1 MQLPTI
7 VAIGGFASEVGKTT
21 LVCDLL
27 QAFPEWQAIK
37 MTRGH
42 YGSCGKDAQAC
53 CASHLLSN
61 EPVIRS
67 GRDQTYAPGKD
78 TGRYWDAGAANVHWL
93 IATDDQEEQ
102 GLRQVLGRVT
112 APGVF
117 IEGNSFT
124 QYLKPNFMLM
134 VARPDGGTITSLA
147 RRALK
152 QVSALYVYDANCDGV
167 RARQRFDSW
176 LTDSEIVKVIG
187 SLPIFTREDLPHLVA
202 QVWAIELDHL
212 NGRDIGPKPAES
224 RWNWARSTVRGD

>member
-1 MQLPTI
+1 MHFPTI

-21 LVCDLL
+21 LMCDLL
-27 QAFPEWQAIK
+27 QAFPEWEAIK
-37 MTRGH
+37 IARGH
-42 YGSCGKDAQAC
+42 YGSCDKDPQSC
-53 CASHLLSN
+53 GVGHLLSN

-78 TGRYWDAGAANVHWL
+78 TGRYWDARAANVHL
-93 IATDDQEEQ
+93 VIATDDQLEQ
-102 GLRQVLGRVT
+102 GLREVLGRIT

-117 IEGNSFT
+117 IEGTSFT

-134 VARPDGGTITSLA
+134 VARPDGGTITSVA

-152 QVSALYVYDANCDGV
+152 QVSALYVYDANCSGV
-167 RARQRFDSW
+167 RARQRFYSW

-187 SLPIFTREDLPHLVA
+187 SLPIFTREDLPEVVA

-212 NGRDIGPKPAES
+212 ED
-224 RWNWARSTVRGD
+224 